1 MSACWHWAEAYL
13 TAGIRWH
20 ARPDGERRHHCW
32 SFVRL
37 LLARHYRV
45 EVAEA
50 FVNAADAGAVNAE
63 FVSSP
68 IKAGFA
74 LMPSPQDGDVV
85 LMSGNGRATHC
96 GLYLD
101 VDGGR
106 VLHCER
112 GVGVTVDSLASLAV
126 NGWRNLEFWRPV

>member
-1 MSACWHWAEAYL
+1 MSGCCHWAEAYL

-20 ARPDGERRHHCW
+20 ARPDGARRHHCW

-37 LLARHYRV
+37 LLARHYGIV
-45 EVAEA
+45 VPEA
-50 FVNAADAGAVNAE
+50 FVNAADAAAVNAA
-63 FVSSP
+63 FAGSG
-68 IKAGFA
+68 IKAGF
-74 LMPSPQDGDVV
+74 MPVPAPQDGDVV

-112 GVGVTVDSLASLAV
+112 GVGVTIDSLASLAV
-126 NGWRNLEFWRPV
+126 NGWRNLEFWRAV